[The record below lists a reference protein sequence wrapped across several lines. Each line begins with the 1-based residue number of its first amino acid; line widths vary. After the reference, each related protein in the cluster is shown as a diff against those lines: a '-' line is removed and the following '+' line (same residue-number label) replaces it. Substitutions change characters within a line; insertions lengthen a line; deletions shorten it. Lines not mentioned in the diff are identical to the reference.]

1 MGMYMN
7 TPIIASSVRMN
18 EIANTQFSTVPL
30 RHRLVYTCSDSL
42 TDGKDLDG
50 IGFGQDA
57 DAFEVNHIDMD
68 LAQHVDDQ
76 TLKVSRALVI
86 DCAFAVPMPSLR

>member
-30 RHRLVYTCSDSL
+30 RHRLVYPCRDSL
-42 TDGKDLDG
+42 TEAKDLSFGSLLEQLKQERDPEWLDG
-50 IGFGQDA
+50 IGLGQ
-57 DAFEVNHIDMD
+57 
-68 LAQHVDDQ
+68 
-76 TLKVSRALVI
+76 
-86 DCAFAVPMPSLR
+86 